1 MMNSHQYS
9 GIAQTANAVGA
20 SPSEGF
26 NAMSSAMGVY
36 KAA

>member
-1 MMNSHQYS
+1 MLNSHQYS

-20 SPSEGF
+20 NPSDGF
-26 NAMSSAMGVY
+26 NAMSSIMGVY